1 MFPYF
6 SNSFSHE
13 FWKFP
18 FNESP
23 WSWNVLG
30 RPTWSHGFRKTRRW
44 KLPGPQWWWN
54 TPRRYIYK
62 YNNLYIY
69 IYVYIDIYI
78 YIFYRHLGKPLRIF
92 EYLIEGF
99 ECIWVVKLT
108 SKDFQGLQLSC
119 LKQYTCLPTTQ
130 IKFTKTQRE
139 MSWDLQSPPTI
150 LNLVMFNMYIIY
162 IYIYIYIC
170 VCLRVS
176 SVQLIY
182 YIHILYI

>member
-1 MFPYF
+1 MNFGSSLSTNP
-6 SNSFSHE
+6 
-13 FWKFP
+13 
-18 FNESP
+18 
-23 WSWNVLG
+23 
-30 RPTWSHGFRKTRRW
+30 
-44 KLPGPQWWWN
+44 PGPGTFSGARPGAMVFEKPGAENFQDHN
-54 TPRRYIYK
+54 GDGTHQGGIYIYK

-78 YIFYRHLGKPLRIF
+78 YIYIFYRHLGEPLRIF

-162 IYIYIYIC
+162 IYIHIYIC

-182 YIHILYI
+182 YIHILYIYKTYTI